1 MGKSVFD
8 KVLEGK
14 DVLMMAFGA
23 MIGWS
28 WVVNTG
34 EWVSNAGAVGAAIAF
49 ALGAVMVLF
58 VGLTYAELTSAMPQC
73 GGELVFSYRALGK
86 NGSFICTWMLL
97 LAYIG
102 VVAFEACALP
112 TVISYIFPGFLKGY
126 LYTIAGFDVY
136 VSWVATGVAGAALIM
151 AINLLGTRAS
161 ARLQRVFFALIAA
174 TGIALV
180 AVSALKGSLENLT
193 AHAFAGEENSGSSTF
208 GGILTVAAMTPFLF
222 VGFDVVPQVAEEIKI
237 PYKKIGCLMV
247 SSIVMAAA
255 FYILVIL
262 ATVYAAPYEVIDA
275 SLKSQNGLVVADVV
289 SFLFNS
295 EAVGKVVL
303 IGGLAGIVT
312 SWNSFV
318 IGGSRV
324 VYAMAQ
330 SHMLPSAFAK
340 LNSAHKTPINA
351 ILLVSGISVLAPFF
365 GRRMLV
371 WLMDAGSFATT
382 AAYFIVSVSFL
393 VLRRKKPE
401 MRRPYRVKRGSVV
414 GMMAVLTSGLMALCY
429 VVPLSFSNSTL
440 CMEEWIIT
448 GGWIILGGVFYF
460 VSRRR
465 HGVQFGMPAEL
476 DKDNTLQ

>member
-14 DVLMMAFGA
+14 DVLVMAFGA

-34 EWVSNAGAVGAAIAF
+34 EWVSNAGAVGAALAF
-49 ALGAVMVLF
+49 MIGAVMVLF

-86 NGSFICTWMLL
+86 NGSYICTWMLL

-126 LYTIAGFDVY
+126 LYTVAGFDVY
-136 VSWVATGVAGAALIM
+136 ASWVAAGVVGAVFIM
-151 AINLLGTRAS
+151 IINLLGTRAS
-161 ARLQRVFFALIAA
+161 ARLQTVFFALIAA

-180 AVSALKGSLENLT
+180 AVSAVKGSPENLS
-193 AHAFAGEENSGSSTF
+193 AHAFVGGGDTEVSTF
-208 GGILTVAAMTPFLF
+208 GSILTVAVMTPFLF

-237 PYKKIGCLMV
+237 PYKKIGVLMI
-247 SSIVMAAA
+247 SSILMAAA

-262 ATVYAAPYEVIDA
+262 ATVYAVPYHVIDA
-275 SLKSQNGLVVADVV
+275 SLQSQNGLVVADVV
-289 SFLFNS
+289 SYLFNS
-295 EAVGKVVL
+295 EAIGKVVL

-324 VYAMAQ
+324 LYAMAQ
-330 SHMLPSAFAK
+330 SHMLPPMFAK
-340 LNSAHKTPINA
+340 LDSAHKTPTNA
-351 ILLVSGISVLAPFF
+351 ILLVSGLSILAPFF
-365 GRRMLV
+365 GRRMLI
-371 WLMDAGSFATT
+371 WLVDAGSFATT
-382 AAYFIVSVSFL
+382 TAYFIVSISFL
-393 VLRRKKPE
+393 VLRKKEPG
-401 MRRPYRVKRGSVV
+401 MHRPYRVRRGRAV
-414 GMMAVLTSGLMALCY
+414 GTMAVLTSGLMALCY
-429 VVPLSFSNSTL
+429 LVPLPFSSCTL
-440 CMEEWIIT
+440 CSEEWVIT
-448 GGWIILGGVFYF
+448 GGWIALGVLFYF
-460 VSRRR
+460 VSRRQ
-465 HGVQFGMPAEL
+465 HGAQFGMPA
-476 DKDNTLQ
+476 DPGTDQAPQ